1 MADREPMDDDE
12 IERQADRHAGDR
24 AERERADRDRAERER
39 AERERPAGRFRRLG
53 RRILGEADPDRA
65 EARGERGER
74 SILGDAKEVFG
85 AVLEGSDKAKTEVVR
100 LMNWQVAWEATQ
112 GVLDIGHCSALK
124 VYGSEL
130 NMEGYQLLMEVLGP
144 VSYLEPDAPG
154 AVLKSRIQQGTR
166 GAIILTFGGGVNEM
180 QRDLISQFTLG
191 FPRADR

>member
-1 MADREPMDDDE
+1 M
-12 IERQADRHAGDR
+12 ERGQRGGAA
-24 AERERADRDRAERER
+24 
-39 AERERPAGRFRRLG
+39 
-53 RRILGEADPDRA
+53 RILADMNVA
-65 EARGERGER
+65 AGHTEIGERVIDLEWVR
-74 SILGDAKEVFG
+74 LNLARVHASVEV
-85 AVLEGSDKAKTEVVR
+85 LR

-130 NMEGYQLLMEVLGP
+130 NMEGYQLLMEILGP